1 MTSVIDILR
10 GINAYP
16 IPMNE
21 IMGACQSRYL
31 SYYDEATKDIL
42 DSKAFNLVKADLL
55 LWLSIAPDI
64 SQGGQSY
71 SFTDEQRRVMRNQA
85 QALYAEFE
93 PQGSAVQKPIYGYKG
108 SRL

>member
-1 MTSVIDILR
+1 MENVIDILR

-16 IPMNE
+16 IPVKE
-21 IMGACQSRYL
+21 IIGACEYRGL
-31 SYYDEATKDIL
+31 SYYDDATSEIM
-42 DSKAFNLVKADLL
+42 SGKAFNLVKADLL
-55 LWLSIAPDI
+55 LWLSISPDI

-93 PQGSAVQKPIYGYKG
+93 PDGSAVQKPIYGYKG

>member
-1 MTSVIDILR
+1 MENVIDILR

-16 IPMNE
+16 IPVKE
-21 IMGACQSRYL
+21 IIGACEYRGL
-31 SYYDEATKDIL
+31 SYYDDATPEIM
-42 DSKAFNLVKADLL
+42 SGKAFNLVKADLL
-55 LWLSIAPDI
+55 LWLSISPDI
-64 SQGGQSY
+64 SQCGQSY

-93 PQGSAVQKPIYGYKG
+93 PDGSAVQKPIYGYKG

>member
-16 IPMNE
+16 IPVKE
-21 IMGACQSRYL
+21 IIGACEYRGVACNE
-31 SYYDEATKDIL
+31 DATTDLMKG
-42 DSKAFNLVKADLL
+42 KAFNLVKADLL
-55 LWLSIAPDI
+55 LWLSIAPNV

-71 SFTDEQRRVMRNQA
+71 SFSDQQRKDLRNQA
-85 QALYAEFE
+85 QALYKEFE
-93 PQGSAVQKPIYGYKG
+93 PDGSAVQKPIYGYKG

>member
-1 MTSVIDILR
+1 MENVIDILR

-16 IPMNE
+16 IPVKE
-21 IMGACQSRYL
+21 IIGACEYRGL
-31 SYYDEATKDIL
+31 SYYDDATPEIMAG
-42 DSKAFNLVKADLL
+42 KAFNLVKADLL

-71 SFTDEQRRVMRNQA
+71 SFSEDQRSVMRNQA

-93 PQGSAVQKPIYGYKG
+93 PDRSAVQKPIYGYKG